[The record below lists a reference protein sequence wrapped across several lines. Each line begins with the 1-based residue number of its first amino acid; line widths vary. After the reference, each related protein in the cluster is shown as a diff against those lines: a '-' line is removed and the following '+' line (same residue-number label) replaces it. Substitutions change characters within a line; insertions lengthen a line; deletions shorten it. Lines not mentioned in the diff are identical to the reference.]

1 MLRNL
6 FVGVSMLLA
15 MTLSAQSEKENC
27 PDRIWMQSNAW
38 NNGWN
43 VSAHPSINAKEF
55 HEQYIK
61 NKEVWDA
68 MFSYL
73 STVDL
78 DTLSIGR
85 IDIVPGRCYIK

>member
-6 FVGVSMLLA
+6 LVCAGMLLA
-15 MTLSAQSEKENC
+15 MTLGAQCKDGAC
-27 PDRIWMQSNAW
+27 PHRAWMDSNVW

-43 VSAHPSINAKEF
+43 VAAHSSINAKEF
-55 HEQYIK
+55 HEQYEK

-73 STVDL
+73 AKVDL
-78 DTLSIGR
+78 DTLSL
-85 IDIVPGRCYIK
+85 

>member
-61 NKEVWDA
+61 NKEV
-68 MFSYL
+68 MGCHVLLFVNRGS
-73 STVDL
+73 STRCRL
-78 DTLSIGR
+78 DG
-85 IDIVPGRCYIK
+85 